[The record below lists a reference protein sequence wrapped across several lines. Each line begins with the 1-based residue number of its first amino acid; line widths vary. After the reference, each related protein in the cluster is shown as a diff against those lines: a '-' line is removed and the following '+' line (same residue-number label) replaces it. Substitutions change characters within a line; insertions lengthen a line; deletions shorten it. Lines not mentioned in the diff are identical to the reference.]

1 MISSLEFASHLHLG
15 DGAPPLSMPVLVSLL
30 TTMSMGAVSLR
41 VLLSLILN
49 PFLLLPYVVT
59 FTLLILVERN
69 LAVSWLT
76 LVIKVFS
83 SLRFNF
89 SSDFIKF
96 LILRRISL
104 VSFRVPLT
112 PTIQSSA
119 YLTYISLLYWGS
131 ATIREGIMA
140 SFFCILRFS
149 LTSSV
154 FRFSVVSL
162 T

>member
-1 MISSLEFASHLHLG
+1 MEFASHLHLG
-15 DGAPPLSMPVLVSLL
+15 DGAPPLSMPPVLVSLL
-30 TTMSMGAVSLR
+30 TTLSMGAVSLR

-131 ATIREGIMA
+131 ATIRKGSWPAFFVFCVLVDIFCF
-140 SFFCILRFS
+140 SFL
-149 LTSSV
+149 
-154 FRFSVVSL
+154 VS
-162 T
+162 